1 LVGFQSDGQAA
12 GQDQR
17 VLDDGP
23 RAEAGGAGDRGQVR
37 ALILLHSAQLRPA
50 GVDILRVSGTTG
62 VVNLIKRT
70 GATTRWL
77 AAAMLLAAVGT
88 GCSSSSD
95 NNSSPAS
102 SAPGYGASTPASAPA
117 SGSPSAGVATVSVA
131 DSKLGK
137 ILVGTG
143 GRTLYLFEADTSSTS
158 TCSGSCAAAWPPLVT
173 TGAPVAGQGAKAN
186 LVGTSKRSD
195 GTTMVTYNGHP
206 LYYYVGDSKAG
217 DTTGEELTQFGAK
230 WYVLNAS
237 GDKVEGD

>member
-1 LVGFQSDGQAA
+1 MDIQ
-12 GQDQR
+12 
-17 VLDDGP
+17 VL
-23 RAEAGGAGDRGQVR
+23 
-37 ALILLHSAQLRPA
+37 
-50 GVDILRVSGTTG
+50 SGTTG
-62 VVNLIKRT
+62 LVNLIKRT
-70 GATTRWL
+70 GPTTRWL

-102 SAPGYGASTPASAPA
+102 SAPAYSASASA
-117 SGSPSAGVATVSVA
+117 SPSSSAGAATVSVA

-137 ILVGTG
+137 ILVGAG
-143 GRTLYLFEADTSSTS
+143 GRTLYLFEADKSSTS

-173 TGAPVAGQGAKAN
+173 TGAPAAGQGAQAN
-186 LVGTSKRSD
+186 LIGTSKRSD